1 MVAVSTLL
9 FFLILY
15 FFVFY
20 KKLKEL
26 GEDLLSSKNYFIKM
40 LLQSLSSIKNIKVA
54 KKENIILNKFLDKIN
69 VFEDA
74 RKKINIIQVI
84 PNSLFEVAFVVVIF
98 FINYFYI
105 SVRIKKYYT
114 DFIIIHCII
123 HKIIANFF

>member
-84 PNSLFEVAFVVVIF
+84 PNSLFEVAFVVVLVDRQEGGRENIEKSGYPVLSLF
-98 FINYFYI
+98 T
-105 SVRIKKYYT
+105 R
-114 DFIIIHCII
+114 DQLL
-123 HKIIANFF
+123 AEE